1 MIEPKNPIVHVYAGN
16 LLMTTGS
23 YDDAAKA
30 FSNADQVK
38 KCALAIYQR
47 ARCNIALSEIDEAM
61 QDLTNVIKLNPH
73 DKIAFTDKECLHAIT
88 KAMNIF
94 KLNLDKEEQM
104 TEIGKL
110 AITLTRLTNKDYN
123 NNDVKAKN
131 IVTRT
136 HAQIIP
142 NVRRIKLE
150 KVRMAAYMR
159 RKEKD
164 KYVAEFK
171 GTKDVPTRDYYE
183 SDEKIIRGAELITP
197 YSYYRENI
205 FSEEDFYLYR
215 GVMFFYSGQY
225 EKASKD
231 FHTSMVK
238 KEENKDENE
247 NSDTDSETS
256 NQTDLSDV
264 GLCSLNI
271 HESKYNQAL

>member
-110 AITLTRLTNKDYN
+110 AIT
-123 NNDVKAKN
+123 
-131 IVTRT
+131 VTRT

-197 YSYYRENI
+197 YSYYKENI